1 MSFVARL
8 LEWLVGP
15 LLFVWLISLGATF
28 LTARDIV
35 ERALDDRLNTVA
47 HVLRDHIYR
56 DQIAQGL
63 PEQMNPSTLRWLN
76 AHVDYPISYLIGF
89 ESGPVLAGDD
99 ALVPYLSITDSPV
112 LELPERLD
120 DRLLRGFN
128 AARGDHFVRVL
139 RARIDRIGTRNVF
152 LVLTQARDREDGL
165 LRSIMLREAMPQ
177 SLVLVASMFLI
188 WFGVRYASRPMHQL
202 KREIDSRVAD
212 DLRPISPASAPAE
225 LSPLINSINAFM
237 KRLAVA
243 RDAHQR
249 FIADAAHQ
257 LRTPLAT
264 LRTQVEVVQNAASE
278 AERHQALTSL
288 DRTIERVSR
297 LSAQMLSLARAESS
311 SVTGELTEIDLVDTC
326 AEVAQD
332 SLTAAMGKS
341 IDLEFVRPARRVR
354 LRAEPTLLGECVR
367 NLLENAIK
375 YAPTDGSVRLA
386 VHADPPRIVVE
397 DSGPGI
403 DPADRERIFAPFAR
417 TPRQDPSSGHWV
429 AGSGLG
435 LAIVREVA
443 MLHRARL
450 EIERSDLGGARFVLT
465 FPREERDVFSLQ

>member
-1 MSFVARL
+1 MNFVARL

-15 LLFVWLISLGATF
+15 LLFVWLISLGVTF
-28 LTARDIV
+28 LAARDIV

-47 HVLRDHIYR
+47 HVLRDHVYR
-56 DQIAQGL
+56 EQIAHGI
-63 PEQMNPSTLRWLN
+63 PASAGPAVYRWLN
-76 AHVDYPISYLIGF
+76 AHPDYPISYAIGF
-89 ESGPVLAGDD
+89 DNGPVLAGDD
-99 ALVPYLSITDSPV
+99 ALAAYLVVAASPV
-112 LELPERLD
+112 FELPERMD
-120 DRLLRGFN
+120 ERLVRGFN
-128 AARGDHFVRVL
+128 AAGGGEFVRVL
-139 RARIDRIGTRNVF
+139 RARIDRVGGRDI
-152 LVLTQARDREDGL
+152 LVVLSQARNREDGL

-177 SLVLVASMFLI
+177 TLVLLAAAFLL
-188 WFGVRYASRPMHQL
+188 WFGIRYVSRPMRQL
-202 KREIDSRVAD
+202 KRDIDERAAD
-212 DLRPISPASAPAE
+212 DLRPLSPASVPAE

-264 LRTQVEVVQNAASE
+264 LRTQVEVVQNAAGE
-278 AERHQALTSL
+278 QERRQALISL

-297 LSAQMLSLARAESS
+297 LSSQMLSLARAESS
-311 SVTGELTEIDLVDTC
+311 SVTGELTEIDLVETC

-341 IDLEFVRPARRVR
+341 IDLEFVRPARQVM

-375 YAPTDGSVRLA
+375 YAPREGSVRLA
-386 VHADPPRIVVE
+386 VLADPPRIVVE

-403 DPADRERIFAPFAR
+403 DAADRERIFAPFAR

-450 EIERSDLGGARFVLT
+450 EIDRSDLGGARFVLT
-465 FPREERDVFSLQ
+465 FPHEERDVFSLQ